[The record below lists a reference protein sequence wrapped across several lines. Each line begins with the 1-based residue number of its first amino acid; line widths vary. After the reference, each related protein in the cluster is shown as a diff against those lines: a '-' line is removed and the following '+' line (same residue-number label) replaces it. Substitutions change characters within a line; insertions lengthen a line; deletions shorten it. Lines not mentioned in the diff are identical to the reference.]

1 MRGLAACLAAL
12 LLMFAASASGGEA
25 VSVCY
30 NYGCL
35 SEDDVL
41 YSDAQLRR
49 VRDLLGDGLG
59 AVHERALLGV
69 AVGWMLGWAGQQTPI
84 SADRGGNFADNGV
97 YGRMDCI
104 DHSTTTTRLLQLI
117 ERRGWLRF
125 HRVLAPALRTHV
137 FIFDHYSAQIEEVE
151 NAEKSVPADEKPG
164 RYVVDS
170 WFVDNG
176 QSAVVMPLENW
187 LAGEGPDVEHE

>member
-1 MRGLAACLAAL
+1 MRWLAACSAAL
-12 LLMFAASASGGEA
+12 LLTFAASASGGEA

-49 VRDLLGDGLG
+49 VRDLLGDGRS

-84 SADRGGNFADNGV
+84 SADRGGNYADDGV

-104 DHSTTTTRLLQLI
+104 DHSTTTTRLLRLI
-117 ERRGWLRF
+117 ERHGWLRF
-125 HRVLAPALRTHV
+125 HRVLAPALRTH
-137 FIFDHYSAQIEEVE
+137 FLIFDHYSAQIEEIE
-151 NAEKSVPADEKPG
+151 NSVPADEKPG

-176 QSAVVMPLENW
+176 QPAAVIPLENW
-187 LAGEGPDVEHE
+187 LAGEGPNVEHE

>member
-1 MRGLAACLAAL
+1 MRWPAACLAAML
-12 LLMFAASASGGEA
+12 LTLAASASGGEA
-25 VSVCY
+25 LSVCY

-35 SEDDVL
+35 SEDEVL

-49 VRDLLGDGLG
+49 VQGLLGDAGS

-84 SADRGGNFADNGV
+84 SADRGGNYADDGV

-104 DHSTTTTRLLQLI
+104 DHSTTTTRLLRLI

-125 HRVLAPALRTHV
+125 HRVLAPALRTHFFV
-137 FIFDHYSAQIEEVE
+137 FDHYSAQIEEVGQG
-151 NAEKSVPADEKPG
+151 VPDEHDEPA

-170 WFVDNG
+170 WFFDNG
-176 QSAVVMPLENW
+176 QPAVVMPLDNW